1 MNSRHPDK
9 RVFSAWIHKDKLEAF
24 RSLCERKEITLSGMI
39 EKLMDRELAKAAR
52 SKTKKA

>member
-9 RVFSAWIHKDKLEAF
+9 RVFSAWIHKEKLEAF
-24 RSLCERKEITLSGMI
+24 RSLCEKKEITLSGMI